1 MMLTDDVTRKC
12 LYTQPYCNTR
22 LNFPDSVKM
31 TDEWLTSRLKLCQ
44 LTTDPKTDTLNV
56 WDPVEV
62 KLNTQSYPQPDYDQ
76 SSIFFTLEAYSS
88 ALDEFGRGRCDQKKE
103 SRCQHLE
110 SKPVQAHNIQEFAE
124 MLSRDILDRSV
135 RRRGI
140 QSNKDG
146 MMIHPDKICNI
157 TDHSDVTK
165 WTTSDQEKLAQRLA
179 FEIYGSALE
188 EVARHSDL
196 TGGKSEELSDV
207 LPEQTDE
214 KDGISDLHSQ
224 PCSSMYCCDQ
234 EQPDME
240 VDPKPEGNE
249 SAHNRE
255 RPFHEPCSAVRQSDF
270 TTYSSA
276 LNDMANMGSLDYPD
290 APPTT
295 PLLPEMLK
303 SRASF
308 SRKLKGGLAKE
319 FLPSTPPPTPK
330 DQQNQ
335 SGDKITETAAD
346 KSEFMVRL
354 MRSLSLACLQH
365 GDMDEEQDGIGADD
379 GSRFQNVISTL
390 SDYAAQLSADIIN
403 CITTAQPSTNINR
416 ETPVRGVQLLANHL
430 AEEIII
436 ISVAEV
442 MESKRVGRKGEQ
454 NSHLAYSVNEMASC
468 LETNTQK
475 TTQALNDTLLA
486 RLSPDVSDMEALR
499 ALAGRLIASTLAQA
513 FSELGRG
520 TLQHATSQQLLGETS
535 EPRPHEERRVHDH
548 NLCLNTTKSKQTTSI
563 ECCNGESVH
572 DYSMFDSRTETLI
585 DEYCLAERIAHEVLE
600 CSIKEASNSL
610 LSCSQL
616 AVNSERLHSTV
627 TSLESTEQAA
637 LKGFISDELGQDIK
651 ELQCVLVWAAAS
663 HAGISVLQLVVPDNH
678 VRQQLGSLSLKAQF
692 HGWTVGNLMTSL
704 LQYCEDLQTASRG
717 HRKSDRSLMGHLL
730 L

>member
-1 MMLTDDVTRKC
+1 
-12 LYTQPYCNTR
+12 
-22 LNFPDSVKM
+22 M

-44 LTTDPKTDTLNV
+44 LTTDPKTDTSNV

-62 KLNTQSYPQPDYDQ
+62 ELNTQSYPQPDYDQ

-88 ALDEFGRGRCDQKKE
+88 GLDELRHGRCDLKME

-110 SKPVQAHNIQEFAE
+110 SKPVQTVQAHNIQEFAE
-124 MLSRDILDRSV
+124 MLSRDILDTTV
-135 RRRGI
+135 RRRDN

-146 MMIHPDKICNI
+146 MMIHPDKICNV
-157 TDHSDVTK
+157 TDHSEVTK
-165 WTTSDQEKLAQRLA
+165 WTISNQEKLAKRLA
-179 FEIYGSALE
+179 FEIYGNALE
-188 EVARHSDL
+188 EVARHSGL
-196 TGGKSEELSDV
+196 AGGKSEELSDV
-207 LPEQTDE
+207 QTDE
-214 KDGISDLHSQ
+214 KDGISDLHSE

-240 VDPKPEGNE
+240 VDPKPERNE
-249 SAHNRE
+249 STHNHE
-255 RPFHEPCSAVRQSDF
+255 RPFHEPCSTVRQSDF
-270 TTYSSA
+270 TTYSST
-276 LNDMANMGSLDYPD
+276 LNNMANMGSLDYPD

-295 PLLPEMLK
+295 PLLPEMMK

-330 DQQNQ
+330 DQQSL
-335 SGDKITETAAD
+335 SGDKMTETAAD

-354 MRSLSLACLQH
+354 MRSLSLACSQH
-365 GDMDEEQDGIGADD
+365 GDLDEEQDGIGPDD
-379 GSRFQNVISTL
+379 GGRFQNGISKL

-403 CITTAQPSTNINR
+403 CIATAQPSTTNINR
-416 ETPVRGVQLLANHL
+416 ETPVRDVQHLANHL

-436 ISVAEV
+436 ISVAEM

-454 NSHLAYSVNEMASC
+454 NSHLSYSVDEMESC
-468 LETNTQK
+468 LETSTEK
-475 TTQALNDTLLA
+475 TTQALGDTLLA
-486 RLSPDVSDMEALR
+486 RSSPDVSDMEALR

-520 TLQHATSQQLLGETS
+520 ALQHATSQQFLGETS
-535 EPRPHEERRVHDH
+535 EPKPSEERKVQDH

-563 ECCNGESVH
+563 ECSNGESVH
-572 DYSMFDSRTETLI
+572 DCSMLDSRTETAI
-585 DEYCLAERIAHEVLE
+585 DEYCLAEKIAHEVLE
-600 CSIKEASNSL
+600 CSIKEASNYL

-616 AVNSERLHSTV
+616 AVDSERLHSPV
-627 TSLESTEQAA
+627 ASLESTEQAV
-637 LKGFISDELGQDIK
+637 LRGLISDELCQDMK
-651 ELQCVLVWAAAS
+651 ELQCVLIWAAAS

-717 HRKSDRSLMGHLL
+717 HRKSDRSLLGHLL
-730 L
+730 F